1 MATIR
6 DVATKAGVSVATV
19 SHVLNESR
27 YVKPATKERVVA
39 AIAALGYRR
48 DGIAR
53 SLRRS
58 ETGTIGVIISDIK
71 NPFFSDLYKGVEDTV
86 NGLGTNQNL
95 ILCNTEEDIAKERKY
110 LDVIM
115 EKRVDGLIL
124 APAGGNEAYLEAL
137 VEQHFPIVF
146 VDRSLPAVRADRV
159 LVDNRQAAC
168 ELVRHLFDRGHRR
181 IAILKATLHADS
193 IDRRVEGYED
203 ALREAGLA
211 ADPALRVDSASD
223 IDAAYRAGL
232 AVLDLAPRPDAV
244 FCTNNFMTL
253 GMVRAL
259 DARGL
264 SCPQDVALAGF
275 DDFPWAESF
284 RPRITAIAQPSYAMG
299 REAALLLHARL
310 GKERTGPPLTL
321 TLSTTMVIRDSSG

>member
-6 DVATKAGVSVATV
+6 DVATMAGVSVATV
-19 SHVLNESR
+19 SHVLNDSR
-27 YVKPATKERVVA
+27 YVAPETKERVVA
-39 AIAALGYRR
+39 AIAELDYRR

-71 NPFFSDLYKGVEDTV
+71 NPFFSDLYKGVEDTI
-86 NGLGTNQNL
+86 NGLGENQNL
-95 ILCNTEEDIAKERKY
+95 ILCNTEEDADKERKY

-124 APAGGNEAYLEAL
+124 APAGGNEDYLQAL
-137 VEQHFPIVF
+137 VKRQFPVVF
-146 VDRSLPAVRADRV
+146 VDRSLSAVRADQV
-159 LVDNRQAAC
+159 VVDNRQAAR
-168 ELVRHLFDRGHRR
+168 ELVRHLLDRGHRR

-203 ALREAGLA
+203 ALRAAGLA
-211 ADPALRVDSASD
+211 ADPCLRVDSASD
-223 IDAAYRAGL
+223 IDAAYRGGL
-232 AVLDLAPRPDAV
+232 AVLDLDPRPDAV

-264 SCPQDVALAGF
+264 SCPADIALVGF
-275 DDFPWAESF
+275 DDFPWADSF
-284 RPRITAIAQPSYAMG
+284 RPRITAVAQPSYEMG

-310 GKERTGPPLTL
+310 RKQRTGPPITVTL
-321 TLSTTMVIRDSSG
+321 PTTMLVRDSSG